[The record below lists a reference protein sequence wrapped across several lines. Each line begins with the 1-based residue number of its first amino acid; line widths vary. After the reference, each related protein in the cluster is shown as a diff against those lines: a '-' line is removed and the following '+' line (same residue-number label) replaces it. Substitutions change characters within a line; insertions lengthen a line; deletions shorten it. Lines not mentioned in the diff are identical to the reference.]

1 MFSHDACH
9 ECLEV
14 FVELGGERGVVTKL
28 REFAI
33 DRPYDLD
40 IIMFDKL
47 KVFFL
52 ILFRKHSDERV
63 KLLVQL
69 ALLILLPIGQTE
81 VVLLLVAEQPHR
93 LE

>member
-1 MFSHDACH
+1 M
-9 ECLEV
+9 
-14 FVELGGERGVVTKL
+14 TKL